1 MALIQ
6 FTAKD
11 LLRDKIV
18 DPAMYHVH
26 IDECSNGEASK
37 DGKSINY
44 VVEATIIKNA
54 DNGSVEFAGVPLTW
68 NFNSKAIGFMK
79 GLFEALGE
87 TVTETSRFDTNALSG
102 RDVEV
107 QVLNDTYNNKMQNK
121 VQHNYRK
128 VRTA

>member
-1 MALIQ
+1 MAVIQ

-18 DPAMYHVH
+18 EPAMYKVH
-26 IDECSNGEASK
+26 IDDCSNGEASK

-54 DNGSVEFAGVPLTW
+54 DNGSEEYAGVPLTW

-87 TVTETSRFDTNALSG
+87 TVTESSRFDTNALSG
-102 RDVEV
+102 HDVEV
-107 QVLNDTYNNKMQNK
+107 MVLNDMYNNKMQNK
-121 VQHNYRK
+121 VQHTYRK
-128 VRTA
+128 CRD

>member
-1 MALIQ
+1 MAIIQ
-6 FTAKD
+6 FTDKD

-18 DPAMYHVH
+18 EPGNYEVM

-44 VVEATIIKNA
+44 VMEATIIKNA
-54 DNGSVEFAGVPLTW
+54 DNGSAEFAGVPLTW

-87 TVTETSRFDTNALSG
+87 TVTTQSRYDTNSLPG
-102 RDVEV
+102 HKVEV
-107 QVLNDTYNNKMQNK
+107 QVINDTYNNKLQNK

-128 VRTA
+128 VRG

>member
-1 MALIQ
+1 MALVQ

-18 DPAMYHVH
+18 DPGMYLVH

-37 DGKSINY
+37 DGRSVNY
-44 VVEATIIKNA
+44 TVEATIIKNA
-54 DNGSVEFAGVPLTW
+54 DNGSEEFAGVPLVW
-68 NFNSKAIGFMK
+68 NFNSKAMGFMK
-79 GLFEALGE
+79 GLFEAFGE
-87 TVTETSRFDTNALSG
+87 VVTVESRFDTNG
-102 RDVEV
+102 IPGHKVEV

-128 VRTA
+128 PRD

>member
-1 MALIQ
+1 MAVIQ

-18 DPAMYHVH
+18 EPGMYKVH
-26 IDECSNGEASK
+26 IDDCSNGETSK

-54 DNGSVEFAGVPLTW
+54 DSGSDEFAGVPLTW

-79 GLFEALGE
+79 GLFEALGQ
-87 TVTETSRFDTNALSG
+87 TVTTEARFDTNAIAG
-102 RDVEV
+102 HDVEV
-107 QVLNDTYNNKMQNK
+107 QVLNDTYMNKMQNK

-128 VRTA
+128 VRD

>member
-1 MALIQ
+1 MAIIQ
-6 FTAKD
+6 FTEKD

-18 DPAMYHVH
+18 EPGMYKVH
-26 IDECSNGEASK
+26 IDDVSNGEASK

-54 DNGSVEFAGVPLTW
+54 DNGSEEFAGVPLTW
-68 NFNSKAIGFMK
+68 NFNSKAISFMK

-87 TVTETSRFDTNALSG
+87 TVTAQSRFDTNALSG
-102 RDVEV
+102 HNVEV

-128 VRTA
+128 CRD

>member
-1 MALIQ
+1 MAVIQ

-18 DPAMYHVH
+18 EPAMYKVH
-26 IDECSNGEASK
+26 IDDVSNGESSK
-37 DGKSINY
+37 DGRSINY
-44 VVEATIIKNA
+44 VAEATIIKNA
-54 DNGSVEFAGVPLTW
+54 DNGSEEFAGVPITW

-87 TVTETSRFDTNALSG
+87 TVTEASRFDTNALAG
-102 RDVEV
+102 HNVEV
-107 QVLNDTYNNKMQNK
+107 QILNDTYNNKLQNK

-128 VRTA
+128 CRD

>member
-1 MALIQ
+1 MAIIQ
-6 FTAKD
+6 FTEKD

-18 DPAMYHVH
+18 EPGMYKVH
-26 IDECSNGEASK
+26 IDDVSNGEVSK

-44 VVEATIIKNA
+44 IAEATIIKNA
-54 DNGSVEFAGVPLTW
+54 DNGSEEFAGIPLTW

-87 TVTETSRFDTNALSG
+87 TVTAQSRFDTNALAG
-102 RDVEV
+102 HDVEV

-128 VRTA
+128 CRD

>member
-1 MALIQ
+1 MAIIQ
-6 FTAKD
+6 FTEKD

-18 DPAMYHVH
+18 EPGMYKVH
-26 IDECSNGEASK
+26 IDDVSNGEASK

-44 VVEATIIKNA
+44 IAEATIIKNA
-54 DNGSVEFAGVPLTW
+54 DNGSEEFAGVPLTW

-87 TVTETSRFDTNALSG
+87 TVTAQSRFDTNALAG
-102 RDVEV
+102 HDVEV

-128 VRTA
+128 CRD